1 MPLLMIHLV
10 LPPVIAEMCNQ
21 DKTGRLER
29 TLRSYSTLYGVP
41 SLLFLTV
48 FMLLG
53 GQILGASLRR
63 LLQERCGDT
72 DTPERREGRGFLLRL
87 LWAGAPDDGPSQADA
102 ASQQADPPALYSL
115 AAPLRLHPGAADP
128 GRPCRDRDHLRTL
141 DLAALSVCQR
151 PTGGSVQMWGVV
163 VGDLS
168 ATSRSPRSSGRSS
181 KSSRRGTDP
190 PV

>member
-21 DKTGRLER
+21 DKTGRLQR

-53 GQILGASLRR
+53 GQILGASLRP

-72 DTPERREGRGFLLRL
+72 DTPERREGRGFLLRV

-102 ASQQADPPALYSL
+102 ASQQADPPAFYFRIP
-115 AAPLRLHPGAADP
+115 AGGARLR
-128 GRPCRDRDHLRTL
+128 
-141 DLAALSVCQR
+141 
-151 PTGGSVQMWGVV
+151 GGPRV
-163 VGDLS
+163 VGCFP
-168 ATSRSPRSSGRSS
+168 AA
-181 KSSRRGTDP
+181 KERRT
-190 PV
+190 